1 MWACMRSKSI
11 CKYLAESRTPQ
22 KGKAGTEYVLTV
34 NASAGTNVA
43 TSPDVGIC
51 VSCSSH
57 WCAPLP
63 AGPGAPKIWL
73 CVTTVHLFDQVAGIL
88 CNCADGRTRA
98 HLLSPINQGC
108 MFLSIICKE
117 NAINYSWLR
126 NHQIC
131 ILAGTSLSFL
141 QNFKSL
147 LSISCINS
155 KDMSCRLKP
164 SFSLRNTFRNLFCQF

>member
-1 MWACMRSKSI
+1 MDNIVKTSNIRNRLMWACMRSKSI

-43 TSPDVGIC
+43 TSPGVGIC

-73 CVTTVHLFDQVAGIL
+73 CVTTVHLFDHRAGIL
-88 CNCADGRTRA
+88 CNCADGRTGA
-98 HLLSPINQGC
+98 HLLSPISQGY

-131 ILAGTSLSFL
+131 ILHGTSLSFL
-141 QNFKSL
+141 QNLKSL
-147 LSISCINS
+147 L
-155 KDMSCRLKP
+155 
-164 SFSLRNTFRNLFCQF
+164 